1 MKLLIDGK
9 LAFPPSSI
17 ECFRDVTLY
26 SRIFGN
32 YEVLVESR
40 DKHKD
45 IIWHH
50 LKDNGAFDYVDD
62 IVGHGT
68 EAGFSLSYK
77 KRCNICVTRVTA
89 NNLNFIIT
97 RLRDHAYRVKSYSV
111 DTLLDDFSDM

>member
-17 ECFRDVTLY
+17 SCFRDVTLY
-26 SRIFGN
+26 SHIFGK
-32 YEVLVESR
+32 YEVLVEAK

-45 IIWHH
+45 VVWHW
-50 LKDNGAFDYVDD
+50 LKSNGSFDYVDD
-62 IVGHGT
+62 IIKPGT
-68 EAGFSLSYK
+68 EAGLSLSYK

-97 RLRDHAYRVKSYSV
+97 RLKDHASRIDSYSV
-111 DTLLDDFSDM
+111 HSLLDGFSDI